1 MAVGESKM
9 ENGSFEPVVL
19 RAGGEAAVE
28 VCPYGAQVTSWRT
41 QDGQERLFLSRTAE
55 FRAGAAIRGGVP
67 IIFPQFAGLGALP
80 KHGFARIA
88 SWQLIDTDNE
98 AGNSVRFRL
107 NDTAATQ
114 MQWQNRFVAE
124 YLITLGPD
132 ALRLRLSVHNPG
144 DVAFGFT
151 AALHTYLYVSDISHV
166 SVSGLQGLQ
175 YSDSAAGGVERV
187 ESNDLL
193 RIAGE
198 VDRIYFDSR
207 RSISVMQPEQRT
219 LLCSI
224 EGFTDTVIWNP
235 GPEKAATLGDLEPD
249 GYRHMLCV
257 EAAAIGR
264 PIVLQPG
271 SSWTGVQHLQVV

>member
-9 ENGSFEPVVL
+9 ENGNFEPVVL

-41 QDGQERLFLSRTAE
+41 QDGQQRLFLSRTAE

-80 KHGFARIA
+80 KHGFARTA

-107 NDTAATQ
+107 TDTAATRS
-114 MQWQNRFVAE
+114 QWPNRFVAE
-124 YLITLGPD
+124 YLITLWPD
-132 ALRLRLSVHNPG
+132 ALRLSLSVLNPG
-144 DVAFGFT
+144 DEAFGFT
-151 AALHTYLYVSDISHV
+151 AALHTYLSVSDISQV

-187 ESNDLL
+187 ESRELL
-193 RIAGE
+193 RIADE

-207 RSISVMQPEQRT
+207 QPISVMQPEQRT

-235 GPEKAATLGDLEPD
+235 GPDKAATLGDLEPD

-257 EAAAIGR
+257 EAAAIGH

-271 SSWTGVQHLQVV
+271 SGWNGVQHLQVV